1 MDWMSKSMFFEVD
14 ENAALGFGAYSRQKP
29 ALAKAAQDW
38 FKANKSD
45 EQPILVFDG
54 GRASGPGIPSLNFRP
69 TVVLTK
75 CVLYVFKSD
84 LTKLFNEFPLESVKG
99 TVSESDGFTI
109 LLSGEKKVR
118 FYVSA
123 LSNVRE
129 VVDAT
134 IGLASLLNAG
144 FVNIAP
150 AQNTLI
156 ASVYYQGGTGVSLAS
171 NQECQIC
178 LDGHGLAL
186 LTPSEQFLFPASEL
200 ESLQIES
207 DSIIRLVFTN
217 ADLTFS
223 FESDAPE
230 QIDVV
235 LAELSLK
242 ILGDKL
248 SESSKAR
255 AATVEVTSA
264 DISLGNLS
272 DSKFCGECGL
282 ARTPS
287 GRFCGGCGQAF

>member
-1 MDWMSKSMFFEVD
+1 MSKSMFFEVD